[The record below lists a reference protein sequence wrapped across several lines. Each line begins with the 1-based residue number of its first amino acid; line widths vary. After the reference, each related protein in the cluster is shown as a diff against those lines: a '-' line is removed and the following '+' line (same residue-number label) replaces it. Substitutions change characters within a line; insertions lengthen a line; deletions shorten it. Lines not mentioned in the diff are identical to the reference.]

1 MGMMTEPVVEQG
13 RYHGAP
19 TLDGPALFIGWDVG
33 GWEGCHDGLAV
44 LRWSPANR
52 LEFCGQPACLRLRD
66 SMAERSFSV
75 ASLLRACGVSGPWGR
90 VVVGIDAPL
99 GWPVEFARLIGADL
113 SDRGAYVPGIGGEIE
128 NRLAYRLCD
137 RVIYRRC
144 RKKPLSAAFDRLG
157 GNASKAMVG
166 CRLLS
171 DSDGAVLVPQA
182 GRGGRVTLCEAYP
195 ALWKEG
201 SSKKGSACRE
211 ALAVLQGDRLPEPGT
226 DELDAVLCALTAAC
240 YDNHVNGLGRR
251 LPELHLPEDEFTESA
266 EQGIAEL
273 VAQEGWAYFPKSA
286 LRG

>member
-1 MGMMTEPVVEQG
+1 MTGERFVGQANRPRAPATDDPVL
-13 RYHGAP
+13 Y
-19 TLDGPALFIGWDVG
+19 IGWDVG

-44 LRWSPANR
+44 LRWSRAGR
-52 LEFCGQPACLRLRD
+52 LERCGQPKRLRLRE
-66 SMAERSFSV
+66 SIAKREFSI
-75 ASLLRACGVSGPWGR
+75 ASLLKACDAPGSWGR

-99 GWPVEFARLIGADL
+99 GWPVEFARLIRGGL
-113 SDRGAYVPGIGGEIE
+113 SDRGGYVPGPGGEIE

-171 DSDGAVLVPQA
+171 ASDGAVLVPQGGVA
-182 GRGGRVTLCEAYP
+182 GRVTLCEAYP

-201 SSKKGSACRE
+201 TSRKGCVCSE
-211 ALAVLQGDRLPEPGT
+211 ALAVLGRDDLPEPGT

-240 YDNHVNGLGRR
+240 YDNQADGLGKP
-251 LPELHLPEDEFTESA
+251 LPELYLPEDEWAASE
-266 EQGIAEL
+266 EHGVAEL

-286 LRG
+286 LHT